1 MSGIVRAS
9 VAAALLVGLAAC
21 HEPGHTTSNR
31 HLNTPQP
38 TVSTGGQQRF
48 RPDPS
53 EWTAEGLGG
62 YDQPG
67 EYAASCNDDGTVAN
81 YWPDTAPAWRDAVH
95 GCKEMAAYSR
105 RLVDELNRRQP
116 DAGWH

>member
-1 MSGIVRAS
+1 MSAIVRTA
-9 VAAALLVGLAAC
+9 VAGALLVGLAAC
-21 HEPGHTTSNR
+21 HEPGHSTTSGSDVNK
-31 HLNTPQP
+31 PAI
-38 TVSTGGQQRF
+38 STGGQQRF

-81 YWPDTAPAWRDAVH
+81 YWPDTAPAWRDAVN
-95 GCKEMAAYSR
+95 GCKEMAEYSR
-105 RLVDELNRRQP
+105 RLVDELNRRDP